1 MTGSRRCKLE
11 YDSTPLADKA
21 AAAAVDAKID
31 AIGNVTVDSG
41 DVIKA
46 ARDAYDAL
54 TDAQKA
60 LVKGLD
66 TLIAAETAYED
77 ATKAPESSEPES
89 SEPESSEPE
98 SSEPESSESEASKP
112 ATDNN
117 PNTGVGVTT
126 VAACG
131 VLSAS
136 SAAALTISSKR
147 RRVK

>member
-98 SSEPESSESEASKP
+98 SSESEASKP